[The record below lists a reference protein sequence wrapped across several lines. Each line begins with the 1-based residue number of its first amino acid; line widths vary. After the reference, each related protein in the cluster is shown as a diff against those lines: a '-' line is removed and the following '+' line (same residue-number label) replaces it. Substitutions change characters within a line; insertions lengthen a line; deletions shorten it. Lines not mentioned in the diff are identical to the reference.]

1 MAKKVMTV
9 IKLQIPAG
17 AANPAPPVGPA
28 LGQHGVNIMEFC
40 KAFNARTQA
49 QTGTIIPVEISV
61 FEDRSFTFI
70 TKTPPAAV
78 RLREAA
84 GVDKGSGEPNRTK
97 VANVSRDK
105 VREIAELKMPDL
117 NANDVEAA
125 MRIIEGTARS
135 MGITMGQT
143 QDSD

>member
-40 KAFNARTQA
+40 KAFNAQTQA
-49 QTGTIIPVEISV
+49 QSGTIIPVEITV

-78 RLREAA
+78 LLREAA
-84 GVDKGSGEPNRTK
+84 GVEKGSGEPNRQK
-97 VANVSRDK
+97 VASISRDK
-105 VREIAELKMPDL
+105 VREIAELKLPDL
-117 NANDVEAA
+117 NANDVDAA

-135 MGITMGQT
+135 MGIEIQ
-143 QDSD
+143 Q